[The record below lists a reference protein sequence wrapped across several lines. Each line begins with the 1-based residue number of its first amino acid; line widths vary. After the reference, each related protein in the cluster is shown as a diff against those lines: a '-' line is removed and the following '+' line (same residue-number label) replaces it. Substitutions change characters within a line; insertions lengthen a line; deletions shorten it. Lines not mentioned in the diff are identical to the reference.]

1 MPETPQTCAILV
13 LMRLDFLSPQLP
25 KTPIEQQRFA
35 YFFNDQLTRVHNP
48 HYLNFLLR
56 NQLLGPWKWL
66 TQVELRH
73 FSRVNKE
80 QGWRGGNQV
89 LAQFAAHLQQRFP
102 ETLIFRVMG
111 DDFILLSH
119 QPIALEA
126 GSLDQAAPLAE
137 TGVQAE
143 IRQRPLDEAGMAL
156 LQELT

>member
-1 MPETPQTCAILV
+1 MPETPQTCAILA
-13 LMRLDFLSPQLP
+13 LMRLDFLSP
-25 KTPIEQQRFA
+25 
-35 YFFNDQLTRVHNP
+35 
-48 HYLNFLLR
+48 

-119 QPIALEA
+119 QPITLEA